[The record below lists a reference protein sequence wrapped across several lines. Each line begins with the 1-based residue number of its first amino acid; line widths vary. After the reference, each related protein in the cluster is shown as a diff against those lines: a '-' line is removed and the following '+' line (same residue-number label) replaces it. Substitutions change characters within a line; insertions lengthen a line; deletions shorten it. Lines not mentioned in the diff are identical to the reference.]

1 MFKWQSSCKIE
12 FVAEYVHV
20 HQSPRTTRQ
29 SGSRAV
35 PPAVASQNRFLVAP
49 TTAPGHTTKVNIKYT
64 YGVATISRLLK
75 ITGLFCKRALQK
87 RLHSARSLLLVATPC
102 IYIYT
107 YTYIYVYIYIHVH
120 VYIHICIHLHI
131 KDTYKYIYIYTCIH
145 IYIHIYIYIHMYMYI
160 HLHIHIDINTHLHVY
175 TCTYTCTYTYTCI
188 CIYTYIHIYMY
199 IYIYIHIHR
208 YVYTYIFIHKCACMY
223 VRIYYIKSPFVAGA
237 ILFLQNAPKKK
248 HTKDSH
254 HIIIAQNAKK
264 KNYFVQWWCIR
275 YMHSCMCKE

>member
-1 MFKWQSSCKIE
+1 M
-12 FVAEYVHV
+12 AEYVHV

-160 HLHIHIDINTHLHVY
+160 HTHIHIQIDISQPLQPHLVTHFFQTTTLK
-175 TCTYTCTYTYTCI
+175 TYVI
-188 CIYTYIHIYMY
+188 
-199 IYIYIHIHR
+199 
-208 YVYTYIFIHKCACMY
+208 
-223 VRIYYIKSPFVAGA
+223 
-237 ILFLQNAPKKK
+237 
-248 HTKDSH
+248 
-254 HIIIAQNAKK
+254 
-264 KNYFVQWWCIR
+264 
-275 YMHSCMCKE
+275 